1 MRASIAQGSAQ
12 QLAAAQEFLA
22 LQSSEASNTKRA
34 ERVMLVR
41 PCPGPLALALV
52 LTTLARTLVR
62 TRTHPGEDKRAG
74 LRRTLASCEQL
85 NAAVPRSCVV
95 SSWITA
101 YAASTLACQVW
112 LRAPRTAPIDIET
125 LVAVTNFAMCASQ
138 AHYNRALNC
147 FPCPSAPGELRA
159 RLLLCEQCT
168 IVGNRQGAIV
178 VDDSD

>member
-1 MRASIAQGSAQ
+1 MSCWCA
-12 QLAAAQEFLA
+12 
-22 LQSSEASNTKRA
+22 
-34 ERVMLVR
+34 
-41 PCPGPLALALV
+41 LALAHSHSHSYSLHSHAHLYV
-52 LTTLARTLVR
+52 VR

-74 LRRTLASCEQL
+74 CEQL

-125 LVAVTNFAMCASQ
+125 RVAVTNFAMCASQ